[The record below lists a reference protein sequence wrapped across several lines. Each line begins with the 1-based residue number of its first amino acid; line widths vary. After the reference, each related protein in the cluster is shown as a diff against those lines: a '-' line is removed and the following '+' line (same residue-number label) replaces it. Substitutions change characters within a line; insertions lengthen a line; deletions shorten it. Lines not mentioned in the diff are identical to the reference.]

1 MTDRLTDDEIKALR
15 VQVLGY
21 HSLRD
26 VLRALDEIE
35 ERRREDED
43 DAARLFRIM
52 AKVGKAVSDMDRDI
66 SLQLKRKDGGA

>member
-1 MTDRLTDDEIKALR
+1 MTDRLTDAEIKALR

-35 ERRREDED
+35 ERRRAD
-43 DAARLFRIM
+43 DNTEKLRRFFA
-52 AKVGKAVSDMDRDI
+52 SDPRFN
-66 SLQLKRKDGGA
+66 KEGAW